1 VVELSAGGARQPEER
16 PVNGTGAVSG
26 PPPTV
31 NRSIMNPDVEVIY
44 YTDPLC
50 SWSWAFEAVW
60 RRLRYELAGRIAWRY
75 VLGGLLPDWQSF
87 NDPLHSVHRPAQMG
101 PSWYEV
107 RHLTGMLIDERVWIE
122 DPPTSSYPA
131 CMAVKAAARQ
141 GGAAE
146 EACLRRLREAVMLE
160 RRNVARREVLL
171 ELFGELAGPPFHALP
186 SRFQSDLGGEE
197 VLAAFREDLKDAS
210 YRGIGRFPAF
220 VLRANGRAVLL
231 VGYRPY
237 GIFREALAAVAPDL
251 EPVRTADDP
260 EAYARHWG
268 SITAAEVAEATGR
281 PRVEVAHVLDEA
293 GGLAREGSLYRE
305 RRLTGPTSRGIL
317 AHALSQ
323 SHRDA
328 RE

>member
-1 VVELSAGGARQPEER
+1 
-16 PVNGTGAVSG
+16 
-26 PPPTV
+26 
-31 NRSIMNPDVEVIY
+31 MNPGVEAIY

-50 SWSWAFEAVW
+50 SWSWAFEGVW
-60 RRLRYELAGRIAWRY
+60 RRLRYELAGRLAWRY

-107 RHLTGMLIDERVWIE
+107 RHLTGMPIDERVWIE
-122 DPPTSSYPA
+122 DPPASSYPA
-131 CMAVKAAARQ
+131 CLAVKAAARQ
-141 GGAAE
+141 GEAVE

-186 SRFQSDLGGEE
+186 ARFQRDLGSEE
-197 VLAAFREDLKDAS
+197 VLAAFREDLKDAG

-220 VLRANGRAVLL
+220 VLRAEGRAVLL

-237 GIFREALAAVAPDL
+237 GVFREALAAVAPGL
-251 EPVRTADDP
+251 EPARTADDP
-260 EAYARHWG
+260 ESYARHWG

-281 PRVEVAHVLDEA
+281 SADEVARTLDRTA
-293 GGLAREGSLYRE
+293 GLAREGPLYRDLE
-305 RRLTGPTSRGIL
+305 RTPL
-317 AHALSQ
+317 AGSLL
-323 SHRDA
+323 
-328 RE
+328 